1 MNENSSR
8 AFAKLLRDEILQL
21 MDVMGLIAEPKEE
34 LLDADI
40 EKLIEER
47 QAARKAKNFARADE
61 IRNGHH
67 TSRHERRSKMEKS
80 IISLED
86 SLDSVFGLSSKD
98 WKLYSPLTLAYLGDA
113 VYEMVIRTICVKRTN
128 MQTQKLHRKVTGY
141 VSAKAQAKMMDA
153 LIGELTEEE
162 ESIYRRGRNSK
173 PYTKAKNAS
182 MEEYLKATGFEAL
195 VGYLYLQKEYERM
208 NALIAHGIEALQ
220 EK

>member
-1 MNENSSR
+1 
-8 AFAKLLRDEILQL
+8 
-21 MDVMGLIAEPKEE
+21 
-34 LLDADI
+34 
-40 EKLIEER
+40 
-47 QAARKAKNFARADE
+47 
-61 IRNGHH
+61 
-67 TSRHERRSKMEKS
+67 MEKS
-80 IISLED
+80 MISLED

-162 ESIYRRGRNSK
+162 EGIYRRGRNSK
-173 PYTKAKNAS
+173 PHTKAKNAS

>member
-1 MNENSSR
+1 
-8 AFAKLLRDEILQL
+8 
-21 MDVMGLIAEPKEE
+21 
-34 LLDADI
+34 
-40 EKLIEER
+40 
-47 QAARKAKNFARADE
+47 
-61 IRNGHH
+61 
-67 TSRHERRSKMEKS
+67 MEKS

-208 NALIAHGIEALQ
+208 NALIAHGIETLQ

>member
-1 MNENSSR
+1 
-8 AFAKLLRDEILQL
+8 
-21 MDVMGLIAEPKEE
+21 
-34 LLDADI
+34 
-40 EKLIEER
+40 
-47 QAARKAKNFARADE
+47 
-61 IRNGHH
+61 
-67 TSRHERRSKMEKS
+67 MEKS

-98 WKLYSPLTLAYLGDA
+98 WKLYSLLTLAYLGDA

>member
-1 MNENSSR
+1 
-8 AFAKLLRDEILQL
+8 
-21 MDVMGLIAEPKEE
+21 
-34 LLDADI
+34 
-40 EKLIEER
+40 
-47 QAARKAKNFARADE
+47 
-61 IRNGHH
+61 
-67 TSRHERRSKMEKS
+67 MEKS
-80 IISLED
+80 ILSLED

-113 VYEMVIRTICVKRTN
+113 VYEMVIRTICVKRAN

>member
-1 MNENSSR
+1 
-8 AFAKLLRDEILQL
+8 
-21 MDVMGLIAEPKEE
+21 
-34 LLDADI
+34 
-40 EKLIEER
+40 
-47 QAARKAKNFARADE
+47 
-61 IRNGHH
+61 
-67 TSRHERRSKMEKS
+67 MEKS
-80 IISLED
+80 IISLEV

>member
-1 MNENSSR
+1 
-8 AFAKLLRDEILQL
+8 
-21 MDVMGLIAEPKEE
+21 
-34 LLDADI
+34 
-40 EKLIEER
+40 
-47 QAARKAKNFARADE
+47 
-61 IRNGHH
+61 
-67 TSRHERRSKMEKS
+67 MEKS

-113 VYEMVIRTICVKRTN
+113 VYEMVVRTICVKRTN

>member
-1 MNENSSR
+1 
-8 AFAKLLRDEILQL
+8 
-21 MDVMGLIAEPKEE
+21 
-34 LLDADI
+34 
-40 EKLIEER
+40 
-47 QAARKAKNFARADE
+47 
-61 IRNGHH
+61 
-67 TSRHERRSKMEKS
+67 MEKS

-195 VGYLYLQKEYERM
+195 VGYLYLQKEYERL

>member
-1 MNENSSR
+1 
-8 AFAKLLRDEILQL
+8 
-21 MDVMGLIAEPKEE
+21 
-34 LLDADI
+34 
-40 EKLIEER
+40 
-47 QAARKAKNFARADE
+47 
-61 IRNGHH
+61 
-67 TSRHERRSKMEKS
+67 MEKS

-220 EK
+220 EQ

>member
-1 MNENSSR
+1 
-8 AFAKLLRDEILQL
+8 
-21 MDVMGLIAEPKEE
+21 
-34 LLDADI
+34 
-40 EKLIEER
+40 
-47 QAARKAKNFARADE
+47 
-61 IRNGHH
+61 
-67 TSRHERRSKMEKS
+67 MEKS

-153 LIGELTEEE
+153 LLKELTEEE

-220 EK
+220 GK

>member
-1 MNENSSR
+1 
-8 AFAKLLRDEILQL
+8 
-21 MDVMGLIAEPKEE
+21 
-34 LLDADI
+34 
-40 EKLIEER
+40 
-47 QAARKAKNFARADE
+47 
-61 IRNGHH
+61 
-67 TSRHERRSKMEKS
+67 MEKS

-86 SLDSVFGLSSKD
+86 SLDTVFGLSSKD

>member
-1 MNENSSR
+1 
-8 AFAKLLRDEILQL
+8 
-21 MDVMGLIAEPKEE
+21 
-34 LLDADI
+34 
-40 EKLIEER
+40 
-47 QAARKAKNFARADE
+47 
-61 IRNGHH
+61 
-67 TSRHERRSKMEKS
+67 MEKS

-141 VSAKAQAKMMDA
+141 VSAKAQAKMMGA

-208 NALIAHGIEALQ
+208 NALIAHGMEALQ

>member
-1 MNENSSR
+1 
-8 AFAKLLRDEILQL
+8 
-21 MDVMGLIAEPKEE
+21 
-34 LLDADI
+34 
-40 EKLIEER
+40 
-47 QAARKAKNFARADE
+47 
-61 IRNGHH
+61 
-67 TSRHERRSKMEKS
+67 MEKS

-153 LIGELTEEE
+153 LLKELTEEE

-220 EK
+220 AK

>member
-1 MNENSSR
+1 
-8 AFAKLLRDEILQL
+8 
-21 MDVMGLIAEPKEE
+21 
-34 LLDADI
+34 
-40 EKLIEER
+40 
-47 QAARKAKNFARADE
+47 
-61 IRNGHH
+61 
-67 TSRHERRSKMEKS
+67 MEKS

-113 VYEMVIRTICVKRTN
+113 VYEMVIRTICVKRAN

-153 LIGELTEEE
+153 LAGELTEEE

>member
-1 MNENSSR
+1 
-8 AFAKLLRDEILQL
+8 
-21 MDVMGLIAEPKEE
+21 
-34 LLDADI
+34 
-40 EKLIEER
+40 
-47 QAARKAKNFARADE
+47 
-61 IRNGHH
+61 
-67 TSRHERRSKMEKS
+67 MEKS

-113 VYEMVIRTICVKRTN
+113 VYEMVIRTICVKRAN

-153 LIGELTEEE
+153 LIGELTAAE

>member
-1 MNENSSR
+1 
-8 AFAKLLRDEILQL
+8 
-21 MDVMGLIAEPKEE
+21 
-34 LLDADI
+34 
-40 EKLIEER
+40 
-47 QAARKAKNFARADE
+47 
-61 IRNGHH
+61 
-67 TSRHERRSKMEKS
+67 MEKS

-141 VSAKAQAKMMDA
+141 VSAKAQAKMMGA

>member
-1 MNENSSR
+1 
-8 AFAKLLRDEILQL
+8 
-21 MDVMGLIAEPKEE
+21 
-34 LLDADI
+34 
-40 EKLIEER
+40 
-47 QAARKAKNFARADE
+47 
-61 IRNGHH
+61 
-67 TSRHERRSKMEKS
+67 MEKS

-86 SLDSVFGLSSKD
+86 SLDTVFGLSSKD

-141 VSAKAQAKMMDA
+141 VSAKAQAKMVDA
-153 LIGELTEEE
+153 LLGELTEEE

-208 NALIAHGIEALQ
+208 NALIARGIKALQ
-220 EK
+220 ATE

>member
-1 MNENSSR
+1 
-8 AFAKLLRDEILQL
+8 
-21 MDVMGLIAEPKEE
+21 
-34 LLDADI
+34 
-40 EKLIEER
+40 
-47 QAARKAKNFARADE
+47 
-61 IRNGHH
+61 
-67 TSRHERRSKMEKS
+67 MEKS

-86 SLDSVFGLSSKD
+86 SLDSVFRLSSKD

>member
-1 MNENSSR
+1 
-8 AFAKLLRDEILQL
+8 
-21 MDVMGLIAEPKEE
+21 
-34 LLDADI
+34 
-40 EKLIEER
+40 
-47 QAARKAKNFARADE
+47 
-61 IRNGHH
+61 
-67 TSRHERRSKMEKS
+67 MEKS

-113 VYEMVIRTICVKRTN
+113 VYEMVIRTICVKRAN

-153 LIGELTEEE
+153 LAGELTEEE

-182 MEEYLKATGFEAL
+182 LEEYLKATGFEAL
-195 VGYLYLQKEYERM
+195 IGYLYLQKEYERM

>member
-1 MNENSSR
+1 
-8 AFAKLLRDEILQL
+8 
-21 MDVMGLIAEPKEE
+21 
-34 LLDADI
+34 
-40 EKLIEER
+40 
-47 QAARKAKNFARADE
+47 
-61 IRNGHH
+61 
-67 TSRHERRSKMEKS
+67 MEKS

-195 VGYLYLQKEYERM
+195 VGYLYLLKEYERM

>member
-1 MNENSSR
+1 
-8 AFAKLLRDEILQL
+8 
-21 MDVMGLIAEPKEE
+21 
-34 LLDADI
+34 
-40 EKLIEER
+40 
-47 QAARKAKNFARADE
+47 
-61 IRNGHH
+61 
-67 TSRHERRSKMEKS
+67 MEKS

-195 VGYLYLQKEYERM
+195 VGYLYLHKEYERM

-220 EK
+220 GK

>member
-1 MNENSSR
+1 
-8 AFAKLLRDEILQL
+8 
-21 MDVMGLIAEPKEE
+21 
-34 LLDADI
+34 
-40 EKLIEER
+40 
-47 QAARKAKNFARADE
+47 
-61 IRNGHH
+61 
-67 TSRHERRSKMEKS
+67 MEKS
-80 IISLED
+80 MISLED

>member
-1 MNENSSR
+1 
-8 AFAKLLRDEILQL
+8 
-21 MDVMGLIAEPKEE
+21 
-34 LLDADI
+34 
-40 EKLIEER
+40 
-47 QAARKAKNFARADE
+47 
-61 IRNGHH
+61 
-67 TSRHERRSKMEKS
+67 MEKS

-113 VYEMVIRTICVKRTN
+113 VYEMVIRTICVKRAN

>member
-1 MNENSSR
+1 
-8 AFAKLLRDEILQL
+8 
-21 MDVMGLIAEPKEE
+21 
-34 LLDADI
+34 
-40 EKLIEER
+40 
-47 QAARKAKNFARADE
+47 
-61 IRNGHH
+61 
-67 TSRHERRSKMEKS
+67 MEKS
-80 IISLED
+80 IISLDD

>member
-1 MNENSSR
+1 
-8 AFAKLLRDEILQL
+8 
-21 MDVMGLIAEPKEE
+21 
-34 LLDADI
+34 
-40 EKLIEER
+40 
-47 QAARKAKNFARADE
+47 
-61 IRNGHH
+61 
-67 TSRHERRSKMEKS
+67 MEKS

-182 MEEYLKATGFEAL
+182 MEEYMKATGFEAL
-195 VGYLYLQKEYERM
+195 VGYLYLQKECERM

>member
-1 MNENSSR
+1 
-8 AFAKLLRDEILQL
+8 
-21 MDVMGLIAEPKEE
+21 
-34 LLDADI
+34 
-40 EKLIEER
+40 
-47 QAARKAKNFARADE
+47 
-61 IRNGHH
+61 
-67 TSRHERRSKMEKS
+67 MEKS

-128 MQTQKLHRKVTGY
+128 MQTQKLHRKVTCY

-208 NALIAHGIEALQ
+208 NALSAHGIEALQ